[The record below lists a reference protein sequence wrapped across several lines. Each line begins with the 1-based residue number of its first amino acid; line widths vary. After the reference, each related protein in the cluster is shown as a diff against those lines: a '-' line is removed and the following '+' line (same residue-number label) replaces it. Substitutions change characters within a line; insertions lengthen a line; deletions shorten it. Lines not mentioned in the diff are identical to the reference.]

1 MINGRL
7 FTIAFLQEG
16 IIETAAWQRID
27 EAGIDK
33 LMDEVRSIV
42 ERHRAISNPKEAQT
56 EKDVIFPL
64 LDALGWQGK
73 TFVQPNL
80 SAKGRADVPDA
91 LLCLDDEAVMR
102 AAAESQDFNRFQH
115 ATALVESKR
124 WERELDRAI
133 KGNASDPGVPSSQ
146 MLRYLRR
153 ADDYTRGA
161 LRWGILTN
169 GRIWRLY
176 WHGALSVTEDFLE
189 IDLIHALGIPG
200 YQEDILAQRR
210 PERMSDADWRRHV
223 FKLFVLL
230 FGREAFAPSEQGRT
244 FHQIALDEGRFWEK
258 RVANTLSDTVFDQV
272 YPRLVTAIGQGAG
285 PQWTLEEIRQGAL
298 ILLYR
303 LLFILYA
310 EDRNLLPDE
319 TGPYADYCLTRTRQ
333 EISDKKSRGATF
345 SATAGNL
352 WGTLSSIF
360 GFIARG
366 DDAMGIPPYNG
377 GLFEPQAAPILEAV
391 RLGDSD
397 LAETIFGL
405 SHIPDPDGIRGPQY
419 VNYRDLS
426 VQQLGAVYERLLEF
440 DLTQDEDGTIRV
452 VADDAARHTSGSYY
466 TSDDLVKLVIERT
479 VGPSVVAARDAF
491 EAKANALKSDRR
503 PIEERVEDLKAHDFA
518 SALLDLKVCD
528 PAMGSGHFL
537 VNLVDWLSSRVLD
550 AMEEAA
556 SLAPWVGRRA
566 EGGAEAGYLSPL
578 AGRIAQVREKI
589 LAEARARNWPI
600 VETQLDDRH
609 IVRRMVLKRVVYGV
623 DKNPMA
629 VELAKVA
636 LWLHSFTVGA
646 PLSFLDHHLRCGDSV
661 LGLQVRQA
669 VGAMESVSSLFPNQA
684 VTRVE
689 QVAAAMDRIETIT
702 DNDIAEVEAS
712 KSEFAVVEDATLPVD
727 RLFDLI
733 AAERL
738 LGVMAE
744 KPKKAPAHPE
754 KMAGKSKRE
763 LDKWSA
769 QKWAFER
776 ASVWEGLLAGDFG
789 DPLAIASGQV
799 QFEQQDGALE
809 GIQLDADGLPVSD
822 GQMALPGLAA
832 GRSGGAGLRRKAL
845 ARRMMAE
852 LEQRTKAHSFLHW
865 QIAFPNVWRNLLS
878 MAPQGGFDAVIGNP
892 PYVRQEL
899 LGPEVKRALK
909 ASHAT
914 FDGMADLYVYFYEQ
928 GLRLLKPGGRLG
940 YVVTNKWLKAGYAE
954 ALRGH
959 FADKAWLEF
968 VADFGHAKHFFPD
981 ADVFPSV
988 LVARRPVP
996 GQQAPEQ
1003 ASVCAI
1009 PREDVPRKGLSEAVA
1024 EATFP
1029 MPRATFTRERW
1040 VLEPKPVMDLLAKIR
1055 NNGVPLADYA
1065 GVKPYRG
1072 ILTGFNEAFL
1082 IDQAKRDALVAADPA
1097 CAEII
1102 KPYLRG
1108 QDIERWWSPPSGL
1121 YMILLKSSG
1130 NHPWPWANAADEAQA
1145 EEVFRASYPA
1155 LHAHMK
1161 AFESLKDPKTG
1172 NLSGL
1177 RHREDKGRYWWEL
1190 RACDYYGAFEAPKI
1204 LYVDI
1209 TWSQSFSLD
1218 RSGRF
1223 TNNTGYFVPVGDP
1236 WLTSVL
1242 NAAVGWAYSWRT
1254 AQHGKDEALRYFTDF
1269 VAGYPVPP
1277 PPGGDVAPM
1286 IDHIASIQSEVGT
1299 ARSNTLDWLR
1309 HEHGLD
1315 KPGRELVQPHLLDAD
1330 GFVAAV
1336 RKAMPKSRKLSA
1348 AMIAELKREHAET
1361 IAPAR
1366 LAASEALALER
1377 RLSDLVNAAYGLTPD
1392 DVALMWQTAPP
1403 RMPFSP

>member
-16 IIETAAWQRID
+16 IVETVEWQSLD
-27 EAGIDK
+27 EAIIDA
-33 LMDEVRSIV
+33 LMADARAII
-42 ERHRAISNPKEAQT
+42 ERHRAIANPKEAQT

-64 LDALGWQGK
+64 LDALGWKDK

-91 LLCLDDEAVMR
+91 LLCLDDEAVGR
-102 AAAESQDFNRFQH
+102 AGAESQDFNRFQH
-115 ATALVESKR
+115 AIALVESKR

-133 KGNASDPGVPSSQ
+133 KGNANDPGVPSSQ
-146 MLRYLRR
+146 ILRYLRR

-200 YQEDILAQRR
+200 YQEDILGQRR
-210 PERMSDADWRRHV
+210 PEDMSDADWRRHV
-223 FKLFVLL
+223 FKLFVLM
-230 FGREAFAPSEQGRT
+230 FGRNAFAPSEKGRT
-244 FHQIALDEGRFWEK
+244 FHQIALDEGRFWER
-258 RVANTLSDTVFDQV
+258 RVANGLSDTVFEKV
-272 YPRLVTAIGQGAG
+272 YPRLVAAIGQGSG

-333 EISDKKSRGATF
+333 DIAAKKGRGATF

-352 WGTLSSIF
+352 WGTLTSIF

-377 GLFEPQAAPILEAV
+377 GLFEATAAPILEAV
-391 RLGDSD
+391 RLGDAD

-405 SHIPDPDGIRGPQY
+405 SHIEESGGIRGPQY

-440 DLTQDEDGTIRV
+440 DLARAEDGTITV
-452 VADDAARHTSGSYY
+452 IADDAARHTSGSYY
-466 TSDDLVKLVIERT
+466 TSDDLVMLVIERT
-479 VGPSVVAARDAF
+479 VGPSVDAVRTAF
-491 EAKANALKSDRR
+491 EAKATALRSDRR
-503 PIEERVEDLKAHDFA
+503 AVGERIADLQAHDFA

-556 SLAPWVGRRA
+556 SLANWAERTG
-566 EGGAEAGYLSPL
+566 EGGYISPL
-578 AGRIAQVREKI
+578 AARIAEVREKI
-589 LAEARARNWPI
+589 LAEARARKWPI
-600 VETQLDDRH
+600 VEAQLDDRH

-744 KPKKAPAHPE
+744 RPKKAPVHPD
-754 KMAGKSKRE
+754 KMAGKSLKD
-763 LDKWSA
+763 LDKWAA
-769 QKWAFER
+769 QKRAFER
-776 ASVWEGLLAGDFG
+776 ASVWESLLAGDFG
-789 DPLAIASGQV
+789 DPLAIAIGQV
-799 QFEQQDGALE
+799 PLEPQPSALE
-809 GIQLDADGLPVSD
+809 GLALDVDGLPASE
-822 GQMALPGLAA
+822 GQMALPGLS
-832 GRSGGAGLRRKAL
+832 GNKSGGAGLRRKAL
-845 ARRMMAE
+845 AARIMGELAE
-852 LEQRTKAHSFLHW
+852 RAKAHGFLHW

-878 MAPQGGFDAVIGNP
+878 AAPQGGFDAVIGNP

-909 ASHAT
+909 ASQAT

-928 GLRLLKPGGRLG
+928 GLRLLKPGGRMG

-954 ALRGH
+954 ELRGH
-959 FADKAWLEF
+959 FAEKAWLEF

-988 LVARRPVP
+988 LVARQPVAD
-996 GQQAPEQ
+996 QKAPEE
-1003 ASVCAI
+1003 ASICAI
-1009 PREDVPRKGLSEAVA
+1009 PRDDVPRKGLSEAVL

-1029 MPRATFTRERW
+1029 MPRATFTRESW

-1055 NNGVPLADYA
+1055 ANGVPLADYA
-1065 GVKPYRG
+1065 GVKPLYG
-1072 ILTGFNEAFL
+1072 IKTGFNEAFL
-1082 IDQAKRDALVAADPA
+1082 INQAKRDALVAADPA

-1108 QDIERWWSPPSGL
+1108 QDIERWSPDWSGL
-1121 YMILLKSSG
+1121 WMIFARRGIEIERYPSLLSHLSSHRAGLEPKPANWVPRSPNDSWLGRKEG
-1130 NHPWPWANAADEAQA
+1130 NYRWFEIQDPVDYWEQFLSPKLIYQVIQFAPQFAFDADGYLGNDKTFILPTERLELAA
-1145 EEVFRASYPA
+1145 
-1155 LHAHMK
+1155 
-1161 AFESLKDPKTG
+1161 
-1172 NLSGL
+1172 
-1177 RHREDKGRYWWEL
+1177 
-1190 RACDYYGAFEAPKI
+1190 
-1204 LYVDI
+1204 
-1209 TWSQSFSLD
+1209 
-1218 RSGRF
+1218 
-1223 TNNTGYFVPVGDP
+1223 
-1236 WLTSVL
+1236 VL
-1242 NAAVGWAYSWRT
+1242 NSPIIWWHNWRYLP
-1254 AQHGKDEALRYFTDF
+1254 HLKDEALSPMGYLMEALRVPQLRGADIE
-1269 VAGYPVPP
+1269 VAVGATRGV
-1277 PPGGDVAPM
+1277 
-1286 IDHIASIQSEVGT
+1286 IDLTSSIRAADKSIH
-1299 ARSNTLDWLR
+1299 DWLR
-1309 HEHGLD
+1309 HEHGLE
-1315 KPGRELVQPHLLDAD
+1315 KPGRELAQPHLLNAD
-1330 GFVAAV
+1330 SFVAAV
-1336 RKAMPKSRKLSA
+1336 RKALPKSRKLSA
-1348 AMIAELKREHAET
+1348 AMIAELKREHADT

-1366 LAASEALALER
+1366 QAASEALALER
-1377 RLSDLVNAAYGLTPD
+1377 KLSDLVNAAYGLTPED
-1392 DVALMWQTAPP
+1392 IALMWQTAPP
-1403 RMPFSP
+1403 RMPFLP